1 MENFLKK
8 LKELPASDF
17 PGQLHAKMISRMVV
31 LKFRT
36 YFIVVTGFLVLN
48 FLALGWHIWTRIID
62 AEAYTIFSTLLQDF
76 ELSYSF
82 ISDFI
87 GIVFEIIPISLA
99 AAFII
104 NLALIIYFIYFRF
117 SIKNSLKENLI

>member
-8 LKELPASDF
+8 IKELPASDF
-17 PGQLHAKMISRMVV
+17 PGGLHNRIISRMVV

-36 YFIVVTGFLVLN
+36 YLIVVTGFLVLN
-48 FLALGWHIWTRIID
+48 FLALSWHILTRIID
-62 AEAYTIFSTLLQDF
+62 AEAYAIFSTLLQDF

-82 ISDFI
+82 ISDFTEV
-87 GIVFEIIPISLA
+87 VFEIIPINLIV
-99 AAFII
+99 AFII